1 MMAALQLRLQAGLSP
16 TAPEQPK
23 QQPASS
29 SDQQAKQGKKSATN
43 LAAYSDALRNSST
56 CKHKPKA
63 QPEKPKEKPQA
74 RTMQCIAASK
84 EWSSWAC
91 AEMGIMVNEQRVL
104 AGGMK
109 MEEPSGP

>member
-1 MMAALQLRLQAGLSP
+1 MRNRVLGSIKCRAAPEEKTSWGQRMMAALQLRLQAGLSP

-84 EWSSWAC
+84 E
-91 AEMGIMVNEQRVL
+91 
-104 AGGMK
+104 
-109 MEEPSGP
+109 